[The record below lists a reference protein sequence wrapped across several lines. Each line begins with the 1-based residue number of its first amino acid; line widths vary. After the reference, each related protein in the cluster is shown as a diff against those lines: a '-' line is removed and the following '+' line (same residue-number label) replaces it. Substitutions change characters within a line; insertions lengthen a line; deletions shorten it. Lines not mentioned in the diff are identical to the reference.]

1 MTPIAPHITA
11 FLRDRLPKEQRAS
24 QHTCDSY
31 AYAFQLLFGYASER
45 LGVAPSALQFEQL
58 DAPLILDF
66 LEYLQ
71 TERGNVPSTRNARLA
86 AIKSFMRFVEH
97 RVPSALQ
104 QIQRILAIPVQKTDT
119 RLVRYLNKDEYQA
132 VLNAP
137 DPTTRLGIRDRAMLH
152 VLVTSGLR
160 VSELVGLQVEDVTF
174 DERYVDIRV
183 RGKGR
188 KERVMRLW
196 PSVADSLRAWLS
208 VRGHALVPELFL
220 NSRGKQ
226 LTRSGFEYVLS
237 KNVSTATDQCPSLRD
252 KRISPHVLRHTC
264 AINTLQATGDI
275 RKVALWLG
283 HASTQTTEVYLQADP
298 TLKLEALDAMTPPS
312 LRPGTFS
319 PPDRLI
325 ELLRPTRL
333 CGVDR
338 DGQPAREGP

>member
-11 FLRDRLPKEQRAS
+11 FLRERLPNERRAS

-31 AYAFQLLFGYASER
+31 AYTFQLLFKYASER
-45 LGVAPSALQFEQL
+45 LGVAPSALQLEQL

-66 LEYLQ
+66 LEHLQ
-71 TERGNVPSTRNARLA
+71 TERGNVPSTCNVRLA

-104 QIQRILAIPVQKTDT
+104 QIQRIFAIPSQKTDT
-119 RLVRYLNKDEYQA
+119 RLVRYLNKDEYQPI
-132 VLNAP
+132 LDAP
-137 DPTTRLGIRDRAMLH
+137 DPTTRLGIRDLAMLH
-152 VLVTSGLR
+152 VVVTAGLR

-174 DERYVDIRV
+174 ESCYVDIRV
-183 RGKGR
+183 QGKGR

-196 PSVADSLRAWLS
+196 SSVADSLRAWLS
-208 VRGHALVPELFL
+208 VRGQALVPELFL
-220 NSRGKQ
+220 NARGKHM
-226 LTRSGFEYVLS
+226 TRFGFGCVLD
-237 KNVSTATDQCPSLRD
+237 KHVATATEHCSSLRD
-252 KRISPHVLRHTC
+252 KRVSPHLLRHTC
-264 AINTLQATGDI
+264 AMTVLQATGDI

-283 HASTQTTEVYLQADP
+283 HANTQTTERYLQADP

-325 ELLRPTRL
+325 ELLKPTRL

-338 DGQPAREGP
+338 DGQPAQEGP